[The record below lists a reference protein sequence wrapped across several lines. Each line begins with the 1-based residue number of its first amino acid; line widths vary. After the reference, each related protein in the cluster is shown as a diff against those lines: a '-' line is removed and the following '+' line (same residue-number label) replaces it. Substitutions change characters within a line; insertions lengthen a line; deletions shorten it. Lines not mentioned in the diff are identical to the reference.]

1 MSIPRFT
8 PSHTRSRF
16 FRVVCTGLT
25 FISLVSPAPQRTE
38 TPLGP
43 SAVWAGALEDR
54 GKRFSAEKRPPWK
67 EYVSRLGIDRWHA
80 LGFRGQ
86 GVKVAI
92 LDSGFRGYRDHLGKT
107 LPSRVTARSFRM
119 DGNLEAKNSQH
130 GILCGEIVH
139 AMAPDAELLFA
150 NWEPDSAEQFLN
162 AVRWAR
168 DQNARV
174 ISCSVISPRWSD
186 GEGGGTV
193 HERLARLLGNGKDS
207 RDMLC
212 FASAGNVAERHW
224 SGRFQDDGTG
234 LHQWQPG
241 RTDNFLT
248 PWGKE
253 RVSVELCQQQKAS
266 YDIIVVDQTTGLEVA
281 YSRMKGQSGT
291 YTQTSRFMPQAG
303 HRYLVRVRLT
313 AGKPGHFHLFA
324 LGSGL
329 EYTTPRGSL
338 CFPGDGPEVLAVGA
352 VNAAGR
358 RMGYSSC
365 GPNSSR
371 PKPDLVAQVPFPS
384 EWRAQPFGGT
394 SAAAP
399 QAAGLAAVCWSHHL
413 DWSADQLRAT
423 LLKAAVDLGPPGH
436 DNETGYGL
444 IHLPGEQLAK
454 RPVR

>member
-1 MSIPRFT
+1 MARFT
-8 PSHTRSRF
+8 LIHARPSLSRS
-16 FRVVCTGLT
+16 VCAGLIT
-25 FISLVSPAPQRTE
+25 LGFAVLVFHGPD
-38 TPLGP
+38 TPLATP
-43 SAVWAGALEDR
+43 SVWAGALEDR
-54 GKRFSAEKRPPWK
+54 GKLFSAEKRQPWK
-67 EYVSRLGIDRWHA
+67 EYVRRLGIDRWHA

-107 LPSRVTARSFRM
+107 LPSRVTTRSFRT
-119 DGNLEAKNSQH
+119 DGNLEARNSQH

-139 AMAPDAELLFA
+139 AMAPAAELLFA

-193 HERLARLLGNGKDS
+193 HERLAQLLGNGKGSGDI
-207 RDMLC
+207 LC

-234 LHQWQPG
+234 LHQWQQG

-281 YSRMKGQSGT
+281 YSRMKGKSGT
-291 YTQTSRFMPQAG
+291 YTQTSRFMPQPG
-303 HRYLVRVRLT
+303 HRYVVRVRLT
-313 AGKPGHFHLFA
+313 AEKPGTFHLFA
-324 LGSGL
+324 LDRKSTRL
-329 EYTTPRGSL
+329 
-338 CFPGDGPEVLAVGA
+338 
-352 VNAAGR
+352 
-358 RMGYSSC
+358 
-365 GPNSSR
+365 NSSH
-371 PKPDLVAQVPFPS
+371 LGIS
-384 EWRAQPFGGT
+384 Y
-394 SAAAP
+394 
-399 QAAGLAAVCWSHHL
+399 AVFCL
-413 DWSADQLRAT
+413 
-423 LLKAAVDLGPPGH
+423 
-436 DNETGYGL
+436 
-444 IHLPGEQLAK
+444 
-454 RPVR
+454 